1 MLGAG
6 GMGAVYLAQHELI
19 GRKVAVK
26 VLLPELSHNEEL
38 VSRFFNEARSTATI
52 RHPGLVEVLDFGYL
66 PDSSAYLVMEFLEG
80 ETLARL
86 MAREGTLTL
95 PMIWTIGRQIT
106 SAVHA
111 ANEHG
116 IVHRD
121 IKPDNVFLVP
131 DPEQTYG
138 LRVKVLDFGIAK
150 LTGDAIPATG
160 AKTRTGTVM
169 GTPTYMSPEQCRGA
183 GEVDRRSDV
192 YSLGCVLYE
201 MACGQPPFVK
211 EGLGELIAAHITES
225 PPLPSASDPSLSPS
239 LEGLILEMLAKD
251 VKARPQTMARVCEAL
266 DTLVTGAPLPTPAQG
281 SDAPMSASGAQTTN
295 TTLAGEAPPR
305 PRRGK
310 GLFVGLG
317 ALVVVVGIASVLLVL
332 RLFGPT
338 EAPAQDR
345 SDNRTD
351 AMTRP
356 SVTGAATT
364 PKDAGTRATPRPRVR
379 VTVHL
384 RVKSEPAGAEVYRAA
399 DGLLLGQTPYVHTA
413 SPSRG
418 RAVFLVKLP
427 GYKARRVLLAAD
439 RDGSVLVRL
448 TPRARARRTSRARPV
463 PRRVPRR
470 VSPKP
475 RRTPMRPP
483 TMRPIRDG
491 VADPFAS

>member
-1 MLGAG
+1 
-6 GMGAVYLAQHELI
+6 MGAVYLAEHLLI

-66 PDSSAYLVMEFLEG
+66 PDGSAYLVMEFLEG
-80 ETLARL
+80 ETLARM
-86 MAREGTLTL
+86 MAREGTLAL
-95 PMIWTIGRQIT
+95 PMIWTIGRQIA

-111 ANEHG
+111 ANEQG

-131 DPEQTYG
+131 DPEQSHG

-150 LTGDAIPATG
+150 LTGDVIPASG
-160 AKTRTGTVM
+160 AKTRTGAVM

-183 GEVDRRSDV
+183 GEVDLRSDV

-201 MACGQPPFVK
+201 MACGQPPFAK
-211 EGLGELIAAHITES
+211 EGLGELIAAHIMEP
-225 PPLPSASDPSLSPS
+225 PPLPSELDPSLSPH
-239 LEGLILEMLAKD
+239 LEGLILKMLAKD
-251 VKARPQTMARVCEAL
+251 VKVRPQTMARVCEAL
-266 DTLVTGAPLPTPAQG
+266 DTLVTGAPLPTPTQG

-310 GLFVGLG
+310 GLFLGLG
-317 ALVVVVGIASVLLVL
+317 AVVVVGVAAVLLVL

-338 EAPAQDR
+338 EIPAQDR
-345 SDNRTD
+345 SDDT
-351 AMTRP
+351 AGATARP
-356 SVTGAATT
+356 IAAGAATT
-364 PKDAGTRATPRPRVR
+364 PKAAGTRATPRPRVR
-379 VTVHL
+379 VTVRL
-384 RVKSEPAGAEVYRAA
+384 RVESEPAGAEVYRAA
-399 DGLLLGQTPYVHTA
+399 DGLLLGQTPYVQTA
-413 SPSRG
+413 PPSTG

-439 RDGSVLVRL
+439 RDGSVVVRL
-448 TPRARARRTSRARPV
+448 KPRARARVRPRRTSRARPV
-463 PRRVPRR
+463 PRRT
-470 VSPKP
+470 SPKP
-475 RRTPMRPP
+475 GRTPMRPLP
-483 TMRPIRDG
+483 MRPIRDG
-491 VADPFAS
+491 VADPFAN